1 MLIYPKNRNMFSNLR
16 IEIFFYPKYRNIFS
30 NLRIEIFFYP
40 KNGMFFYPQENRMQ
54 KCTYSIDN
62 MIYMYK
68 STSGPLIS
76 DTFSCLYR
84 GQPFYVLKITFT
96 VYHKSL
102 GIPVLVLILVM
113 SSAY

>member
-1 MLIYPKNRNMFSNLR
+1 
-16 IEIFFYPKYRNIFS
+16 
-30 NLRIEIFFYP
+30 
-40 KNGMFFYPQENRMQ
+40 
-54 KCTYSIDN
+54 

-102 GIPVLVLILVM
+102 GIPVLILIVVM

>member
-1 MLIYPKNRNMFSNLR
+1 MFSNLK

-30 NLRIEIFFYP
+30 NLKIEIFFYP
-40 KNGMFFYPQENRMQ
+40 KNGMFFYPHKNRMH

-62 MIYMYK
+62 MTYMYK

-96 VYHKSL
+96 VYHKNF
-102 GIPVLVLILVM
+102 GIPVLILIVVM
-113 SSAY
+113 PSAY